1 MFILIR
7 YLEKG
12 VVTKYNILS
21 HNIYYV
27 NYIYITKPSYAGYVF
42 GGHNL
47 VTTS

>member
-1 MFILIR
+1 MVSKQAFS
-7 YLEKG
+7 EKSNY
-12 VVTKYNILS
+12 KYNSLS

-27 NYIYITKPSYAGYVF
+27 NYISITKPSYAGYVF